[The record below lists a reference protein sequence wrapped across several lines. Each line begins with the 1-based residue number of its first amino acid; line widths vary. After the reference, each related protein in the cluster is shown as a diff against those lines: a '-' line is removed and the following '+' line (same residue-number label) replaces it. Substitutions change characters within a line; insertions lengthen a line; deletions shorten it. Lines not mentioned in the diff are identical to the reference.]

1 MNPSRTSNRT
11 LAIAA
16 GLLLGFQ
23 AALGALVSLLLFA
36 SAHRLRVH
44 HWTVAHLAARHRAG
58 VGLFV
63 LLVAVVVV
71 VLAVGV
77 IRGWAWARA
86 GALAFEIVSVLG
98 ASLRF
103 GMHPGGALG
112 SMLLAAAVVALILMS
127 DGHGQGDTTDPRDRG
142 PRQPEQPRPA

>member
-1 MNPSRTSNRT
+1 MSPTRRSNRT

-16 GLLLGFQ
+16 GMLLGFQ
-23 AALGALVSLLLFA
+23 AAAGVVVALLLFA

-44 HWTVAHLAARHRAG
+44 HWTVVHLAARHRAG

-63 LLVAVVVV
+63 LLVAAVVV

-77 IRGWAWARA
+77 IRGWTWARA
-86 GALAFEIVSVLG
+86 GALAFEVVSVLA

-103 GMHPGGALG
+103 GMHPGRALAG
-112 SMLLAAAVVALILMS
+112 MLLAAAVVALILMS
-127 DGHGQGDTTDPRDRG
+127 DGHGENDSDGPRDAG
-142 PRQPEQPRPA
+142 SQQPEQPHPA

>member
-1 MNPSRTSNRT
+1 VNLTRTSNHT

-16 GLLLGFQ
+16 GILLGFQ
-23 AALGALVSLLLFA
+23 AAVGALIALLLFA

-63 LLVAVVVV
+63 LLVAAIVV

-77 IRGWAWARA
+77 IRAWTWARA
-86 GALAFEIVSVLG
+86 GALAFEVLSVLG

-103 GMHPGGALG
+103 GMHPGGALV

-127 DGHGQGDTTDPRDRG
+127 DGHGEGNTADLRDAG
-142 PRQPEQPRPA
+142 PRQPERPRPA